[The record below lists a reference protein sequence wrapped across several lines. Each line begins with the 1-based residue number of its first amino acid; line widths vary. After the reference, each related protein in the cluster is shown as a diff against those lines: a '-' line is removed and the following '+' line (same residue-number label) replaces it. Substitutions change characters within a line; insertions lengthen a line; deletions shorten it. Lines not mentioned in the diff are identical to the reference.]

1 MSGMKFRLQ
10 CSNCN
15 ATFFSTDR
23 RARFCPKCVSK
34 RAGKPASTTS
44 KPGAAKPAPAGKP
57 PAKRFEPRPARKPDA
72 APKPPKEPVK
82 RPPKVAELT
91 SELREQIKQAY
102 EQQFAGSEKP
112 LNEIIIQI
120 SDNLWVTRKGVGQVI
135 HKILNP
141 DVVVT
146 PEQKARVIEMY
157 KGYVE
162 RSERPEKGR
171 RNTIGQ
177 ALGIPFR
184 QVRDIVYEWSKAQYS
199 ASPTPDLSR
208 EQKFEMEKI
217 YWDELDQKRYRF
229 GELPAKI
236 AEQVGFASA
245 YQVSRWLDMLYD
257 DESKFAN
264 VADVPPETEQ
274 RIQEAYRQYLAAP
287 QPPEHGLHFTIAS
300 QVGEVNQRQV
310 HKVLQ
315 RYRYRRRDEYP
326 LK

>member
-23 RARFCPKCVSK
+23 RARYCPKCVSK
-34 RAGKPASTTS
+34 RAGKPASTAS
-44 KPGAAKPAPAGKP
+44 KPGPAKPGPADKP
-57 PAKRFEPRPARKPDA
+57 PAKRFEPRPARKPNA
-72 APKPPKEPVK
+72 APKPPKEQVK

-91 SELREQIKQAY
+91 PELREQIKQVY
-102 EQQFAGSEKP
+102 GQQFAGSEQP
-112 LNEIIIQI
+112 LKEIIIQI
-120 SDNLWVTRKGVGQVI
+120 SDNLWVTRRAVGQVI
-135 HKILNP
+135 NKVLNP
-141 DVVVT
+141 DVVVS

-184 QVRDIVYEWSKAQYS
+184 QVRDIVYEWSKTQYS

-217 YWDELDQKRYRF
+217 YWNELDQKRYPL

>member
-1 MSGMKFRLQ
+1 MKFRLQ
-10 CSNCN
+10 CANCN

-23 RARFCPKCVSK
+23 RARYCPKCVNK
-34 RAGKPASTTS
+34 RAGKPASVTS
-44 KPGAAKPAPAGKP
+44 KPGPAPRPGPAGKP
-57 PAKRFEPRPARKPDA
+57 PAKRFEPRPARKPEQP
-72 APKPPKEPVK
+72 PKPPKEQVK
-82 RPPKVAELT
+82 RPPKVKELT
-91 SELREQIKQAY
+91 PELREQIKQVY

-120 SDNLWVTRKGVGQVI
+120 SDNLWVSRKGVSQVI
-135 HKILNP
+135 NKILNP
-141 DVVVT
+141 DVVIT

-162 RSERPEKGR
+162 RGERPERGR
-171 RNTIGQ
+171 RNTIGH

-199 ASPTPDLSR
+199 ASPTPELSR

-217 YWDELDQKRYRF
+217 YWDELNKKRYRF
-229 GELPAKI
+229 SELPAKI

-274 RIQEAYRQYLAAP
+274 RILEAYRQYLSAP